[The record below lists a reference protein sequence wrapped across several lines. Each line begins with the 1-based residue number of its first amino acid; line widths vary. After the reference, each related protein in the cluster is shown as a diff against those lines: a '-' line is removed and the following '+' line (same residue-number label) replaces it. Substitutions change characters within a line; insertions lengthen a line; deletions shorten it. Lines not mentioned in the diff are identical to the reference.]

1 MYACHD
7 LGRLLHRLLL
17 RGIAREAK
25 RQQQVHMEPSDR
37 DRVVADMV
45 ANADE
50 QVGLLICCIE
60 VGVRGMHVGGR
71 AGSTLE

>member
-1 MYACHD
+1 
-7 LGRLLHRLLL
+7 
-17 RGIAREAK
+17 
-25 RQQQVHMEPSDR
+25 MEPSDR